1 MQLDELIK
9 IFQEV
14 KETYGNI
21 NVRTGDSKGRGHD
34 IIYYT
39 IMAERKLKEEYK
51 DNLCAEYLLYED
63 DYTEKTGQ
71 KELILWTFP

>member
-1 MQLDELIK
+1 MEIDKLIK
-9 IFQEV
+9 MFQDV

-21 NVRTGDSKGRGHD
+21 NVRTGDSEDRGHD

-51 DNLCAEYLLYED
+51 DNLCAEYLLYGD
-63 DYTEKTGQ
+63 DYTEKTGR

>member
-9 IFQEV
+9 TLQEV

-21 NVRTGDSKGRGHD
+21 NVRTGDSEDRGHD

-51 DNLCAEYLLYED
+51 DNLCAEYLLYGDE
-63 DYTEKTGQ
+63 YTEKTGR

>member
-1 MQLDELIK
+1 MELDKLIK
-9 IFQEV
+9 TFQQV

-21 NVRTGDSKGRGHD
+21 NVRTGDSEDRGHD

-51 DNLCAEYLLYED
+51 DNLCAEYLLYGD
-63 DYTEKTGQ
+63 DYTEKTGR